1 MPMKYA
7 ELVDFDPIESV
18 VELRAADKTDQAK
31 RLVQTF
37 VISDRMAEL
46 LRTVVFPQ
54 LQFATPTD
62 NKGLLVVGNY
72 GTGKSHL
79 MAIISAVAEH
89 RELAAELTNPAVAD
103 AAKEATGRF
112 QVIRAEAPSTQ
123 LPLRDLICQRIER
136 WLNDH
141 DIDYTFP
148 PYDQVTSNKDDF
160 QEMMAAF
167 EAKFGDHGLLFVL
180 DELLDYL
187 RGRDQQAL
195 IRDLG
200 FLREMGEVCKTT
212 RFRFIAGVQETLF
225 DNPRFQFVADS
236 LKRVSQRFEQVL
248 IVREDIAF
256 VVSRRLLKKNAG
268 QEAKIREHL
277 REFTKLYGTMN
288 ERMEEFVT
296 LFPVHPAYLSAF
308 ERVTVAEKREI
319 LKTLS
324 RSIKAII
331 NTDVPTD
338 EPGLIAYDSYW
349 AEIRENPTFRSDP
362 TIREVIDKSK
372 VLADRVEHAF
382 PRPKY
387 KPVARR
393 VVDGLSVHRLTTGD
407 IHTPIGATAEELR
420 DDLCLYLELPEK
432 DAEFLR
438 TVIETVLKETMKTVN
453 GQFLSVN
460 PENGQYFLDLKK
472 DIDFDSLI
480 EKRGESLSKDQLD
493 QYYFD
498 ALARVMECADQ
509 TYVTGYR
516 IWEHELEWRDR
527 KAGRS
532 GYLFFG
538 APNER
543 STAQPPRDFYV
554 YFLQPFNTPSYT
566 DEKKPD
572 EVFLRL
578 KKMDEELERTIRLYG
593 GAREQA
599 ASASGKNKEIY
610 ESKASDHLRTLTKW
624 LRERMQAAYEVSYQG
639 KSTSLAE
646 AVRGKIPP
654 GGAASVRDIV
664 NTAGSVLLEPH
675 FGDLAPDYPHFSLLI
690 TRDNRGQATMDAL
703 RIIAGAGVKSKN
715 GLAVL
720 DALEL
725 LDGDRIKPGDSR
737 YARHVLDELGKKPQ
751 NQVLNRSELVR
762 EESTIDYW
770 MRFRVEPEFL
780 VVVLAALVHS
790 GDVVLSIPGKKI
802 DASAIDQFG
811 KVDLDDLVNF
821 KHIERPKDLPIAPL
835 KELFALLG
843 LPEGLIVDPNNRE
856 GAAQRLQSDI
866 ATRVKEL
873 VTAQA
878 KLSSGLVF
886 WGQNILNEAEIKD
899 RTDKLSAAK
908 SFLEGLQA
916 FNSAGKLK
924 NFPHTEADIRGQKAN
939 LAALAEVQELIK
951 LVNDVGPQ
959 TGYLETAEAVLPA
972 DHAWRDKVKDARA
985 DIMKKVTSPK
995 HRGDPAFQRDL
1006 GRTLSDLKNQ
1016 YKEEYIK
1023 LFQRCR
1029 LDSSGDKKK
1038 GKLTKDTRLA
1048 QLRKLRGV
1056 EMMPTQELQS
1066 YEDRLLGL
1074 KSDWSITKDALDSSP
1089 IYNDFRPAD
1098 EYDRFRKRAAN
1109 DQLADLEDELDT
1121 LVANW
1126 TRVLSDNLAD
1136 PTVKEKI
1143 ELISSATGRKAVQA
1157 FIKSGALPDEI
1168 DNTFVKALQEVLSGL
1183 EKVVVTTG
1191 GVATALTKGGMPCTP
1206 QQFEDRFGQYVKS
1219 LTKGKDATKIRIVLE

>member
-1 MPMKYA
+1 MKYA

-18 VELRAADKTDQAK
+18 VELRAADKADQAK
-31 RLVQTF
+31 RLVKSY

-62 NKGLLVVGNY
+62 NKGLFVVGNY

-79 MAIISAVAEH
+79 MAVISALAEH
-89 RELAAELTNPAVAD
+89 GSLVSELTNSGVAD
-103 AAKEATGRF
+103 AADDVAGRF
-112 QVIRAEAPSTQ
+112 HVIRAEAPSTQ

-136 WLNDH
+136 WLTDH
-141 DIDYTFP
+141 GIDFTFP
-148 PYDQVTSNKDDF
+148 PYEKVTSNKDDF
-160 QEMMAAF
+160 HEMMAAF
-167 EAKFGDHGLLFVL
+167 EAKHGDHGLLFVL

-200 FLREMGEVCKTT
+200 FLRELGEVCKTT

-236 LKRVSQRFEQVL
+236 LKRVSQRFEQLL

-256 VVSRRLLKKNAG
+256 VVSRRLLKKNAS
-268 QEAKIREHL
+268 QEAMIRKHL
-277 REFTKLYGTMN
+277 GNFTKLYGSMN
-288 ERMEEFVT
+288 ERMDEFVR

-324 RSIKAII
+324 RSMKAII
-331 NTDVPTD
+331 DKDVPEN

-349 AEIRENPTFRSDP
+349 AEIRDNPTFRSDP
-362 TIREVIDKSK
+362 TMREVIEKSK
-372 VLADRVEHAF
+372 VLEDRVEHAF
-382 PRPKY
+382 SRPKQ
-387 KPVARR
+387 KPVACRI
-393 VVDGLSVHRLTTGD
+393 VHGLSIHRLTTGD
-407 IHTPIGATAEELR
+407 IYTPLGATAEELR
-420 DDLCLYLELPEK
+420 DDLCLYMDLPEK

-438 TVIETVLKETMKTVN
+438 TVIESVLKETMKTVN

-498 ALARVMECADQ
+498 ALARVMECTDQ

-516 IWEHELEWRDR
+516 IWEYELEWRDR
-527 KAGRS
+527 RAGRS

-554 YFLQPFNTPSYT
+554 YFLQPFNPPSFSDDKT
-566 DEKKPD
+566 AD

-578 KKMDEELERTIRLYG
+578 KKLDDELEQTIRLYG

-599 ASASGKNKEIY
+599 TSASGKNKDIY
-610 ESKASDHLRTLTKW
+610 ESKAGDHLRTLTKW
-624 LRERMQAAYEVSYQG
+624 LREKMQAGFQVTHQA
-639 KSTSLAE
+639 KPALLAE
-646 AVRGKIPP
+646 VVRGKLP
-654 GGAASVRDIV
+654 GSGPHSVRDVV

-675 FGDLAPDYPHFSLLI
+675 FNDLAPDYPRFNTLI
-690 TRDNRGQATMDAL
+690 TKENRGQAAQDAL
-703 RIIAGAGVKSKN
+703 RIIGGAGVRSKN

-725 LDGDRIKPGDSR
+725 LDGDRIRPAESR
-737 YARHVLDELGKKPQ
+737 YAKHVLEELSKKPQ
-751 NQVLNRSELVR
+751 NQVLNRSELIR
-762 EESTIDYW
+762 DESGIDYW
-770 MRFRVEPEFL
+770 LRFRLEPEFL
-780 VVVLAALVHS
+780 VVVLATLVHS
-790 GDVVLSIPGKKI
+790 GDIVLSVTGKRI
-802 DASAIDQFG
+802 DASSIDQVG
-811 KVDLDDLVNF
+811 KIDLDDLVSF
-821 KHIERPKDLPIAPL
+821 KHIERPKDLPLPAL
-835 KELFALLG
+835 KELFGLLG
-843 LPEGLIVDPNNRE
+843 VAEGLIVNPNTRE
-856 GAAQRLQSDI
+856 TAAQQLQVEVAD
-866 ATRVKEL
+866 RVKRL
-873 VTAQA
+873 VTTQA
-878 KLSSGLVF
+878 RLGQGLVF
-886 WGQNILNEAEIKD
+886 WGQSILSDPEAKD
-899 RTDKLSAAK
+899 RSAKLAK
-908 SFLEGLQA
+908 AKEFLEGLQA
-916 FNSAGKLK
+916 FNSPGKLK
-924 NFPHTEADIRGQKAN
+924 NFPHADADIKAQKGN
-939 LAALAEVQELIK
+939 LDALAEVEELIK

-959 TGYLETAEAVLPA
+959 TAYLETAEAVLAAEHP
-972 DHAWRDKVKDARA
+972 WRDRVKDARA
-985 DIMKKVTSPK
+985 EIMKKVTSPK
-995 HRGDPAFQRDL
+995 HRADPAFQRDL
-1006 GRTLSDLKNQ
+1006 GRTLSDLKSQ

-1029 LDSSGDKKK
+1029 LDANGDKKK
-1038 GKLTKDTRLA
+1038 AKLTKDSRLG
-1048 QLRKLRGV
+1048 QLRKLRAV
-1056 EMMPTQELQS
+1056 EMMPTQELQN

-1089 IYNDFRPAD
+1089 IYGEFRPAD
-1098 EYDRFRKRAAN
+1098 EYERFRRTSAG
-1109 DQLADLEDELDT
+1109 DQLAQLEDELDT
-1121 LVANW
+1121 LVTNW
-1126 TRVLSDNLAD
+1126 TRVLSDNLSD

-1143 ELISSATGRKAVQA
+1143 ELIASAAGRKAVQA
-1157 FIKSGALPDEI
+1157 FVKSSELPEEI

-1183 EKVVVTTG
+1183 EKVPVTT
-1191 GVATALTKGGMPCTP
+1191 VAIANALTKGGMPCTP
-1206 QQFEDRFGQYVKS
+1206 QQFEDRFEQYVKS
-1219 LTKGKDATKIRIVLE
+1219 LTKGKDANKVRIVIE

>member
-1 MPMKYA
+1 MKYA

-18 VELRAADKTDQAK
+18 VELRAADKSDQAK

-37 VISDRMAEL
+37 VISDRMAEI

-54 LQFATPTD
+54 LQFTTPTD

-79 MAIISAVAEH
+79 MAVISALAEH
-89 RELAAELTNPAVAD
+89 AELVTELANDAVAD
-103 AAKEATGRF
+103 AAKDAAGRF
-112 QVIRAEAPSTQ
+112 QVIRAEAPSTE
-123 LPLRDLICQRIER
+123 LPLRDLVCQRIER

-141 DIDYTFP
+141 DIDYEFP

-167 EAKFGDHGLLFVL
+167 EGKFGDHGLLFVL

-248 IVREDIAF
+248 IVREDIAY
-256 VVSRRLLKKNAG
+256 VVSRRLLKKNAD
-268 QEAKIREHL
+268 QEEKIRQHL
-277 REFTKLYGTMN
+277 REFTQLYGTMN
-288 ERMEEFVT
+288 ERMEEFVR

-331 NTDVPTD
+331 DTEVPAD
-338 EPGLIAYDSYW
+338 QPGLIAYDSYW

-362 TIREVIDKSK
+362 TMREVIEKSK

-382 PRPKY
+382 PRAKY
-387 KPVARR
+387 KPVAHR

-432 DAEFLR
+432 DADFLR

-516 IWEHELEWRDR
+516 IWEYELEWRDR

-554 YFLQPFNTPSYT
+554 YFLQPFNTPSFT
-566 DEKKPD
+566 DEKKTD

-578 KKMDEELERTIRLYG
+578 KKMDEQLEQTIRLYG

-599 ASASGKNKEIY
+599 SSASGKNKEIY
-610 ESKASDHLRTLTKW
+610 ESKAGDHLRTLTKW
-624 LRERMQAAYEVSYQG
+624 LREKMQASYDVSYQG
-639 KSTSLAE
+639 KTQSLAE

-654 GGAASVRDIV
+654 GGQASVRDIV
-664 NTAGSVLLEPH
+664 NTAGSVLLESH
-675 FGDLAPDYPHFSLLI
+675 FADVAPDYPHFSLLV
-690 TRDNRGQATMDAL
+690 TRDNRSQAAMDAL
-703 RIIAGAGVKSKN
+703 RIISGAGVKSKN
-715 GLAVL
+715 GMAVL

-737 YARHVLDELGKKPQ
+737 YARQILEEVGKKPQ

-790 GDVVLSIPGKKI
+790 GDVVLSITGKKI

-811 KVDLDDLVNF
+811 KLDLDDLVNF
-821 KHIERPKDLPIAPL
+821 KHIERPKDLPVGPL

-843 LPEGLIVDPNNRE
+843 LPEGLIVDPNQRE
-856 GAAQRLQSDI
+856 GAVQRLQSDV
-866 ATRVKEL
+866 AARVKEL

-878 KLSSGLVF
+878 KLSAGLVF
-886 WGQNILNEAEIKD
+886 WGQNILNDAEVKD
-899 RTDKLSAAK
+899 RTEKISAAK

-916 FNSAGKLK
+916 FNTAGKLK
-924 NFPHTEADIRGQKAN
+924 NFPHTTPDVQKQKAN
-939 LAALAEVQELIK
+939 LAALDEVQELIK
-951 LVNDVGPQ
+951 LVNDIGPQ
-959 TGYLETAEAVLPA
+959 TSYLETAEAVLPG
-972 DHAWRDKVKDARA
+972 DHPWRERVKDARGE
-985 DIMKKVTSPK
+985 IMKKITSP
-995 HRGDPAFQRDL
+995 RQRADAAFQREL
-1006 GRTLSDLKNQ
+1006 GSKLNELKGQ
-1016 YKEEYIK
+1016 YKDEYIR

-1029 LDSSGDKKK
+1029 LDANGDKKK
-1038 GKLTKDTRLA
+1038 GKLTKDPRLG

-1056 EMMPTQELQS
+1056 EMMPTQELQD

-1098 EYDRFRKRAAN
+1098 ELDRFQKLSAA
-1109 DQLADLEDELDT
+1109 DQLGKLEDELDT
-1121 LVANW
+1121 LVENW

-1157 FIKSGALPDEI
+1157 FIKSGELPEEI

-1183 EKVVVTTG
+1183 EKVAVSTG
-1191 GVATALTKGGMPCTP
+1191 TIAAALTKGGMPCTP

-1219 LTKGKDATKIRIVLE
+1219 LTKGKDTAKVRIVLE